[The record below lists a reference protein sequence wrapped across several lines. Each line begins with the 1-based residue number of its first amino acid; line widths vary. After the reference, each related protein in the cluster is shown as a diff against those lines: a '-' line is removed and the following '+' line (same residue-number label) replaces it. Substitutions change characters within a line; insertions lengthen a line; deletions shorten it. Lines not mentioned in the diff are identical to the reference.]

1 MHPVLGTETE
11 RRTRMEDDIF
21 FVATLSD
28 WLRHQLHE
36 QTPNRHAIHEAVQRG
51 DPQAVRDA
59 LAGAPFSPE
68 QRRYLDDL
76 LDRWAAVTH
85 GTEGPRD
92 SA

>member
-1 MHPVLGTETE
+1 MP
-11 RRTRMEDDIF
+11 DDAF
-21 FVATLSD
+21 FVATLND

-36 QTPNRHAIHEAVQRG
+36 QIPNRHAIHEAVRRG

-59 LAGAPFSPE
+59 LASAPFSPG

-85 GTEGPRD
+85 GTEGRPD
-92 SA
+92 SP